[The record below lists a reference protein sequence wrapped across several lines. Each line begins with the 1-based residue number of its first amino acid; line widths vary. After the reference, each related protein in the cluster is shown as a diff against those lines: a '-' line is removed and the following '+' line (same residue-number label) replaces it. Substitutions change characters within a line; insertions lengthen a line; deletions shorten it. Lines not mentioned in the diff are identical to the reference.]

1 MSTNRCGVRT
11 VARGAAVLSAA
22 GVLALSTAGLASA
35 HVTASTPGPATKGGY
50 TKVTLRVPNERP
62 DAGTVKLQLTLPPEH
77 PLASVSSKPVP
88 GWKVEVVKAKLA
100 KPITSHGKEITEAPS
115 TVTWTA
121 DPGVQ
126 IEPGQFN
133 EFDLSVGPLPE
144 DTDRLLLPTT
154 QTYSSGEVVAWDAPP
169 AAEGADEPAKPA
181 PVLNLVAKAG
191 GADAHNAS
199 ATAAGS
205 DEHSDSAA
213 GTSAGTDT
221 TARYLGGAGLVV
233 GALGLGFGAGAVL
246 RSRRSTG
253 KPAA

>member
-1 MSTNRCGVRT
+1 MSTNRFGVRT
-11 VARGAAVLSAA
+11 LARGAAVLSAA
-22 GVLALSTAGLASA
+22 GVIALGTAGLASA
-35 HVTASTPGPATKGGY
+35 HVTASTPSPATKGGY
-50 TKVTLRVPNERP
+50 TKVTIRVPNERP
-62 DAGTVKLQLTLPPEH
+62 DAGTVKLQLTLPPEY

-88 GWKVEVVKAKLA
+88 GWKVEVVKAKLP
-100 KPITSHGKEITEAPS
+100 KPITSHGKEVTEAPS

-169 AAEGADEPAKPA
+169 AAEGAAEPAKPA

-199 ATAAGS
+199 ATVAGGESGHTEAA
-205 DEHSDSAA
+205 AA
-213 GTSAGTDT
+213 TGTDT
-221 TARYLGGAGLVV
+221 TARYLGGAGLAV

>member
-1 MSTNRCGVRT
+1 MSTNRFDART
-11 VARGAAVLSAA
+11 FARGAAVLGAA
-22 GVLALSTAGLASA
+22 GAIALCTTGLASA
-35 HVTASTPGPATKGGY
+35 HVTASTPSPAAKGGY
-50 TKVTLRVPNERP
+50 TKVTIRVPNERP
-62 DAGTVKLQLTLPPEH
+62 DAGTVKLELTLPPEY

-88 GWKVEVVKAKLA
+88 GWKAEVVKAKLP

-121 DPGVQ
+121 DAGVQ

-144 DTDRLLLPTT
+144 DTDRLLLVTK

-181 PVLNLVAKAG
+181 PVLNLVAKA
-191 GADAHNAS
+191 ADGDHHDAS
-199 ATAAGS
+199 AATATAS
-205 DEHSDSAA
+205 DEHAEAA
-213 GTSAGTDT
+213 VAGKDN
-221 TARYLGGAGLVV
+221 TARYLGGAGLAV

>member
-1 MSTNRCGVRT
+1 MSTNRFGVRT
-11 VARGAAVLSAA
+11 LARGAAVLSAA

-35 HVTASTPGPATKGGY
+35 HVTASTPSPATKGGY
-50 TKVTLRVPNERP
+50 TKVTIRVPNERP
-62 DAGTVKLQLTLPPEH
+62 DAGTVKLQLTLPAEY
-77 PLASVSSKPVP
+77 PLASVSSKPVA
-88 GWKVEVVKAKLA
+88 GWKVEVVKAKLP

-121 DPGVQ
+121 DPGIQ

-169 AAEGADEPAKPA
+169 AAEGASEPAKPA
-181 PVLNLVAKAG
+181 PVLNLVAKAT

-199 ATAAGS
+199 AATAGG
-205 DEHSDSAA
+205 EHSEAA
-213 GTSAGTDT
+213 VTTAGTDT

-246 RSRRSTG
+246 RSRRTA

>member
-1 MSTNRCGVRT
+1 MSTNRFGVRT
-11 VARGAAVLSAA
+11 LARGAAVLSTA

-35 HVTASTPGPATKGGY
+35 HVTASTPSPAAKGGY
-50 TKVTLRVPNERP
+50 TKVTIRVPNERP
-62 DAGTVKLQLTLPPEH
+62 DAGTVKLQLTLPTDY

-88 GWKVEVVKAKLA
+88 GWKVEVVEAKLP
-100 KPITSHGKEITEAPS
+100 KPITSHGKEVTEAPS

-133 EFDLSVGPLPE
+133 EFDLSIGPLPE

-169 AAEGADEPAKPA
+169 AAEGAAEPAKPA
-181 PVLNLVAKAG
+181 PVLNLVAKATTG
-191 GADAHNAS
+191 DAHHAS
-199 ATAAGS
+199 ATAGG
-205 DEHSDSAA
+205 DEHSDAA
-213 GTSAGTDT
+213 VATAGTDT
-221 TARYLGGAGLVV
+221 TARYLGGAGLAV

-246 RSRRSTG
+246 RSRRNTG

>member
-1 MSTNRCGVRT
+1 MSTNRFGVRT
-11 VARGAAVLSAA
+11 LARGAAVLSTA

-35 HVTASTPGPATKGGY
+35 HVTASTPSPATKGGY

-62 DAGTVKLQLTLPPEH
+62 DAGTVKLQLTLPAEY
-77 PLASVSSKPVP
+77 PLASVSSKPVA
-88 GWKVEVVKAKLA
+88 GWKVEVVKAKLP
-100 KPITSHGKEITEAPS
+100 KPITNHGKEITEAPS

-169 AAEGADEPAKPA
+169 AAEGAAEPAKPA
-181 PVLNLVAKAG
+181 PVLNLVAKAT

-199 ATAAGS
+199 TATATADGHA
-205 DEHSDSAA
+205 EAA
-213 GTSAGTDT
+213 GTATDT

-246 RSRRSTG
+246 RSRRGTG